1 MIQANVNGK
10 KQDIIITN
18 SFKNTEFEK
27 LEKKLPYSV
36 LEYLFINKYK

>member
-27 LEKKLPYSV
+27 LEKKLGYVPVSCG
-36 LEYLFINKYK
+36 IT